1 MSSRKA
7 LKKWEVRV
15 LKTSIKPSYFD
26 PYIFKKVL
34 EDVMLP
40 PIAKEI
46 LEPQSMSHRHRFLF
60 HEIKSVLKENLEAR
74 QKIIEDMVLLETDF
88 QVERLLEYIGI
99 DEKEKQQW
107 FAQLRADFKL
117 PPEYEFE

>member
-1 MSSRKA
+1 M
-7 LKKWEVRV
+7 
-15 LKTSIKPSYFD
+15 KPGYFD

-34 EDVMLP
+34 EDVMIS

-46 LEPQSMSHRHRFLF
+46 LEPRSMSHRHRFLF
-60 HEIKSVLKENLEAR
+60 PEIKSVLKENLEAR
-74 QKIIEDMVLLETDF
+74 QRIIEDIVLWETDY

-117 PPEYEFE
+117 PQEYEFE